1 MHDPSL
7 QAVRRAAAFES
18 TVLEN
23 GLTVRVHTMPGF
35 TGVHAVYGTKFGS
48 IDRAFALDG
57 KRVDLPAG
65 IAHFLEHKMFENEEG
80 DAFTLY
86 ARTGA
91 SANAYTSFDKTCY
104 IFTASGNVAE
114 NLDILLGFVSRPYF
128 TAATVEKEQGIIGQE
143 IKQYDDA
150 PDWRLMFAMYEC
162 LYTAHPVRDDIAGSV
177 ESIAQITPEILYACT
192 DAFYRPQNMVLAV
205 AGNVTMDE
213 VLAACA
219 RADIPVKTG
228 TVERLASAEG
238 PDVAEPYREF
248 SMAVAKPLLGVGFK
262 ETPPAGDALKTEI
275 ICDMLT
281 ELICGSMTPLYRRLY
296 DEGLVSPGFS
306 GEILSLPGTLS
317 FLFGG
322 ETPEPETVRGLLLD
336 EIARLKREGVDEEL
350 FAGILCGMGGA
361 VPSVPG
367 GGRGPAA
374 PHGASAAQSPAAA
387 GDVRR
392 VYFCHLVAQAPVRHR
407 QLQPHDGHRPGR
419 HSVWP
424 GLRCGAGAHRA
435 GVPGGAACPR
445 RPHHAGG
452 QYLQHGHR
460 RASGLL
466 GCLCPVQKGA
476 CEP

>member
-177 ESIAQITPEILYACT
+177 E
-192 DAFYRPQNMVLAV
+192 
-205 AGNVTMDE
+205 
-213 VLAACA
+213 
-219 RADIPVKTG
+219 
-228 TVERLASAEG
+228 RLASAEG

-306 GEILSLPGTLS
+306 GEILSLPGALS

-350 FAGILCGMGGA
+350 FTLCKNQLYGEL
-361 VPSVPG
+361 V
-367 GGRGPAA
+367 
-374 PHGASAAQSPAAA
+374 QDLENIE
-387 GDVRR
+387 DV
-392 VYFCHLVAQAPVRHR
+392 
-407 QLQPHDGHRPGR
+407 
-419 HSVWP
+419 
-424 GLRCGAGAHRA
+424 AGALASSFFRSRTPADEIETLASVTLSDVNGALRA
-435 GVPGGAACPR
+435 MLCTERSATVII
-445 RPHHAGG
+445 RPA
-452 QYLQHGHR
+452 Q
-460 RASGLL
+460 
-466 GCLCPVQKGA
+466 
-476 CEP
+476 